1 MGQITVTVN
10 GFAYQVGCDD
20 GEEAHV
26 ATLAEYV
33 DKRVAELAGS
43 VGQVG
48 EARLL
53 LLAALLIADDLS
65 ELYDRIEASQGSGQ
79 GSGQELGQESGKGPD
94 PAALAGLAER
104 LEEVADKLESA

>member
-33 DKRVAELAGS
+33 DKRVGELAGS

-53 LLAALLIADDLS
+53 LLASLLIADDLS
-65 ELYDRIEASQGSGQ
+65 ELYDRIEASQE
-79 GSGQELGQESGKGPD
+79 SGQELGKVPGDGPD
-94 PAALAGLAER
+94 PAALAVLAER

>member
-20 GEEAHV
+20 GEEQHV

-33 DKRVAELAGS
+33 DKRVGELAAS

-65 ELYDRIEASQGSGQ
+65 ELYDRIEASQESGQ
-79 GSGQELGQESGKGPD
+79 ISGDGQD
-94 PAALAGLAER
+94 PAALDGLAER
-104 LEEVADKLESA
+104 LEAVADKLESA